1 MAYVVPS
8 PLVYQELLNSGGVA
22 NSTPDLDACIIGPA
36 FNVINYVAGDVA
48 SLIKTAASK
57 VSAAIPVTLAA
68 GSDTITFTTAPAVTV
83 GDVLLIPG
91 AGLAGGSLQA
101 TVNSVNGMIVILD
114 TVAITSVTNAAA
126 TKQGTLVDSTIA
138 NTFGMPSQ
146 KPGQVTSVASIGVYL
161 NNARVQTLSTKFHAF
176 SNSVA
181 LTMVPVVGVGSILI
195 GTRDVTAVDVS
206 GKLVVGDEITI
217 AGAGV
222 GGANLV
228 AKISAMPTGTTIT
241 LDPNSPAASAT
252 VPGGVLTKSVIQ
264 NISPVT
270 STLILEAGD
279 KVHINY
285 TNNVG
290 AAATFD
296 TTVNEVVSPV
306 GAITSLTL
314 ADVLPA
320 NISKTTT
327 VSVAASSGAGT
338 VTLGSVVGMTK
349 GDTIKFASIGGVTGN
364 DFITTVTLIAGNIVT
379 LSGVLPA
386 AADLNSVVIVGNQ
399 ITVSS
404 RKLYNNQLLPT
415 HKVSNVLSLNY
426 DTSTT
431 ATSGQ
436 IVINPNPEL
445 VYGVVKTADVH
456 VGYKALRTDLS
467 ASVMD
472 VANTADIQGTFGD
485 ISDAN
490 PLALAVQLAK
500 ANTTTRVR
508 FIAIESDDL
517 VGYQKAFDLAEGQRL
532 YAIVPLT
539 QDQSIVAA
547 LKNHVL
553 QMSLPESANWR
564 IALVNTAIPTDVTV
578 GPFSSGLL
586 NANSGNNAIAVSAGK
601 YILTS
606 SNATF
611 LSDGVT
617 PGDITHVYNGAT
629 LLGAYTVLEVVSN
642 QQVVLDTTST
652 VSGVS
657 YFVSRILTKTQKAQ
671 SVAAV
676 SKSFGSSR
684 VIHVQPDTVGVNV
697 NGTIKYLP
705 GYYLCAAVAGL
716 VAGFP
721 VQQGF
726 TNIGV
731 AGIADIKYSNFYF
744 TRAQLNSMAEA
755 GTFLFVQ
762 ETSGSIPYCRHELT
776 TDVTVLE
783 YRELLVVKNWDF
795 LSYFYYDKMKG
806 FMGSWN
812 ITAETLNT
820 VRRTINASSE
830 LLKAKKLPKIG
841 APLIDA
847 KITKLEQSTNNKDTI
862 DCRLSVS
869 VVYPFNYINL
879 YLVI

>member
-36 FNVINYVAGDVA
+36 FNVIDYVAGDVA

-57 VSAAIPVTLAA
+57 VSAPITVTLAA
-68 GSDTITFTTAPAVTV
+68 GSDTITFAAAPAVTV

-101 TVNSVNGMIVILD
+101 TVNSVNGMVVVLD
-114 TVAITSVTNAAA
+114 TVAITSVVNAAA
-126 TKQGTLVDSTIA
+126 TKQGALVDSTIA
-138 NTFGMPSQ
+138 NTFVMPSQ
-146 KPGQVTSVASIGVYL
+146 KPGQVTDVASIKVYL
-161 NNARVQTLSTKFHAF
+161 NNARVQTLSTNFHAF
-176 SNSVA
+176 ANSAA
-181 LTMVPVVGVGSILI
+181 LSIVPVVGVASIVS
-195 GTRDVTAVDVS
+195 GTRNVTAVAIS
-206 GKLVVGDEITI
+206 GKLAIGDEITI
-217 AGAGV
+217 AGAGA
-222 GGANLV
+222 GGAALV
-228 AKISAMPTGTTIT
+228 AKVSDIPSDTTLTLDASTPAAGTTVVGAVIT
-241 LDPNSPAASAT
+241 KNT
-252 VPGGVLTKSVIQ
+252 IQ
-264 NISPVT
+264 NISPST

-279 KVHINY
+279 KVHIAYSDNL
-285 TNNVG
+285 G
-290 AAATFD
+290 APATFE
-296 TTVNEVVSPV
+296 TTVNAVVSPV

-320 NISKTTT
+320 NVSKTTV
-327 VSVAASSGAGT
+327 VSVQAAQSATS
-338 VTLGSVVGMTK
+338 VTLGSTAGMVK
-349 GDTIKFASIGGVTGN
+349 GDNIRITSIGGVVGN
-364 DFITTVTLIAGNIVT
+364 DFVSTATDVTGNVVTLADA
-379 LSGVLPA
+379 LPA
-386 AADLNSVVIVGNQ
+386 IAAINSVVIVGNQ

-404 RKLYNNQLLPT
+404 RKLYNNQQLPAA
-415 HKVSNVLSLNY
+415 KISNSLSLNY

-431 ATSGQ
+431 ATSGEL
-436 IVINPNPEL
+436 VINPNPEL
-445 VYGVVKTADVH
+445 VYGVVKSADVH
-456 VGYKALRTDLS
+456 VGYRALRTDLS

-472 VANTADIQGTFGD
+472 VANTADIQGIFGD

-490 PLALAVQLAK
+490 PLALSIQLAK

-517 VGYQKAFDLAEGQRL
+517 TGYQKAFDLAEGQRL

-547 LKNHVL
+547 LKNHVQ
-553 QMSLPESANWR
+553 QMSLPEAANWR
-564 IALVNTAIPTDVTV
+564 IALVNTAIPTDVNV
-578 GPFSSGLL
+578 GPFSSGFL

-601 YILTS
+601 YILTA

-684 VIHVQPDTVGVNV
+684 VIHIQPDTVGVNV

-744 TRAQLNSMAEA
+744 TRAQLNAMAEA

-762 ETSGSIPYCRHELT
+762 ETNGSIPYCRHELT

-795 LSYFYYDKMKG
+795 LSYFYYDKLKG

-847 KITKLEQSTNNKDTI
+847 KITKLEQSTNNKDTV

>member
-36 FNVINYVAGDVA
+36 FNVIDYVAGDVA

-57 VSAAIPVTLAA
+57 ISDPITVTLVA
-68 GSDTITFTTAPAVTV
+68 GSDTITFTSAPAVTV

-91 AGLAGGSLQA
+91 AGLAGSSLQA
-101 TVNSVNGMIVILD
+101 TVESVNGMVVVLD
-114 TVAITSVTNAAA
+114 TVAITSVVDAAA
-126 TKQGTLVDSTIA
+126 TKQGALVDSAVT
-138 NTFGMPSQ
+138 NTFVMPSQ
-146 KPGQVTSVASIGVYL
+146 KPGQVTDVASINVYL
-161 NNARVQTLSTKFHAF
+161 NNAKVQTLSTNFHAF
-176 SNSVA
+176 ANSGAVDI
-181 LTMVPVVGVGSILI
+181 VPVVGVASIESGS
-195 GTRDVTAVDVS
+195 RDVTGFSAS
-206 GKLVVGDEITI
+206 GKLVIGDSVTIVG
-217 AGAGV
+217 AGAG
-222 GGANLV
+222 GADLV
-228 AKISAMPTGTTIT
+228 AKVAALPTASTIT
-241 LDPNSPAASAT
+241 LDASTPAAVTT
-252 VPGGVLTKSVIQ
+252 VVGAVITKTVIQ
-264 NISPVT
+264 NISPTT
-270 STLILEAGD
+270 STLVLEAGD
-279 KVHINY
+279 DVVISY

-290 AAATFD
+290 TASTFE
-296 TTVNEVVSPV
+296 TTVNTVVSPI
-306 GAITSLTL
+306 GAITNLTL
-314 ADVLPA
+314 SDVLPSD
-320 NISKTTT
+320 ISKTTV
-327 VSVAASSGAGT
+327 VSVLASSGAT
-338 VTLGSVVGMTK
+338 SVTLGSVTGMAVGDK
-349 GDTIKFASIGGVTGN
+349 IKIASIGAVIGN
-364 DFITTVTLIAGNIVT
+364 DFVSTITDITGSVVTLADALTGDAA
-379 LSGVLPA
+379 LS
-386 AADLNSVVIVGNQ
+386 SVVVVGNQ
-399 ITVSS
+399 VTVSS
-404 RKLYNNQLLPT
+404 RKLYNNQLLPSA
-415 HKVSNVLSLNY
+415 KISNPLSLNY

-431 ATSGQ
+431 ATSGEL
-436 IVINPNPEL
+436 VINPNPEL
-445 VYGVVKTADVH
+445 VYGVVKNADVH
-456 VGYKALRTDLS
+456 VGYRALRTDLS

-490 PLALAVQLAK
+490 PLALAIQLAK

-517 VGYQKAFDLAEGQRL
+517 IGYQKAFDLAEGQRL
-532 YAIVPLT
+532 YALVPLT
-539 QDQSIVAA
+539 QDQSIIAA
-547 LKNHVL
+547 LKNHAQ
-553 QMSLPESANWR
+553 QMSLPETANWR
-564 IALVNTAIPTDVTV
+564 IALVNTAIPTDVNV
-578 GPFSSGLL
+578 GPFSSGFL

-601 YILTS
+601 YILTA

-617 PGDITHVYNGAT
+617 PGDITHVYNGVT
-629 LLGAYTVLEVVSN
+629 LLGSYTVLEVVSN
-642 QQVVLDTTST
+642 QQVVLDTIST

-657 YFVSRILTKTQKAQ
+657 YYVSRILTKTQKAQ
-671 SVAAV
+671 SVASV
-676 SKSFGSSR
+676 SKSFGSNR
-684 VIHVQPDTVGVNV
+684 VIHIQPDTVGVNI

-744 TRAQLNSMAEA
+744 TRAQLNAMAEA
-755 GTFLFVQ
+755 GTFLFIQ

-795 LSYFYYDKMKG
+795 LSYFYYDKLKG

-820 VRRTINASSE
+820 VRRTIDASSE

-847 KITKLEQSTNNKDTI
+847 KITTLEQSINKDTI
-862 DCRLSVS
+862 NCRLNVS